1 MSIPSSIAAAA
12 AQALHRVE
20 VPRIPA
26 LQLYKASSVESK
38 QELFQFHR
46 KRISVQKFAEAAE
59 VDDPTARIMLR
70 ICYRVYRHHVMQ
82 IPNLSGNSE
91 ARFLA
96 LFILCY
102 RWAFSLQM
110 FWRDDVE
117 PWTNE
122 SKFIMKTAETVAMS
136 KVGSPEDLLFNKDAS
151 DGAMELRTLA
161 RRGREI
167 LTNRSTQIETIPQKA
182 ISVRQLGRNPIR
194 LVLEP
199 PDQPTLIETKD
210 AETLSDDG
218 SSSSESELYEVS
230 DDGPASVR
238 SNLNGE
244 SSRRETRSMA
254 RSKQNPAS
262 DDGPASV
269 RSDLNGAPSR
279 RVTRAM
285 AKADPDTARRQTEKK
300 QEPLNEAPLSTR
312 VLRNKRG
319 DLFDMVDDPD
329 KIGKPQRQRKKP
341 QREESDQQEESDA
354 ESEASTQDLDYDRV
368 APVPRSGAI
377 QRTHARLIPVGISN
391 RLYSILPNVQWIGQ
405 FSASR
410 FLKEISQGI
419 HPTKCEVDEL
429 PAGLFVIAK
438 VDASR
443 GPPYVVAIAGT
454 CNETKTLEAWT
465 DTFQNQFKSNVEVS
479 PVRIL
484 PLEGKQPS
492 FVKQVHHPEE
502 LETVVHWYS
511 QLHVNGMC
519 HGPCELM
526 LVDGE
531 IIISPP
537 LGAGKVGGI
546 YWACSRYS
554 ILSDPSVKAD
564 WEMLVSLPCFD
575 TAYGQY
581 LRSLREADRTLES
594 LKTLSCQHCR
604 RVIESDDVSYGYGVC
619 ENGHLVHA
627 KPTFA
632 DGEELEPSL
641 VENCNEESVAIGD
654 LVCLECQSRVNIVF
668 KPGRGI

>member
-1 MSIPSSIAAAA
+1 MSVASAAAL
-12 AQALHRVE
+12 ALSRVE

-59 VDDPTARIMLR
+59 VDDPTARIMLT

-102 RWAFSLQM
+102 RWAFSLEM
-110 FWRDDVE
+110 FWIGNVE
-117 PWTNE
+117 PWTDE
-122 SKFIMKTAETVAMS
+122 SKFNMKDVERKAMS
-136 KVGSPEDLLFNKDAS
+136 KMGSPEDLLFNNDVPYRA
-151 DGAMELRTLA
+151 AMELRTLA
-161 RRGREI
+161 RQGREI
-167 LTNRSTQIETIPQKA
+167 LTNRSTRVETTPQKA
-182 ISVRQLGRNPIR
+182 ISVRQLARNPIR
-194 LVLEP
+194 PVLEP

-218 SSSSESELYEVS
+218 PSSSRSDLYE
-230 DDGPASVR
+230 
-238 SNLNGE
+238 
-244 SSRRETRSMA
+244 
-254 RSKQNPAS
+254 AS
-262 DDGPASV
+262 DDGPSSV
-269 RSDLNGAPSR
+269 RSNLNGAPSR

-285 AKADPDTARRQTEKK
+285 AKADPDTARRQTEEEKK
-300 QEPLNEAPLSTR
+300 QAPSSARVTR
-312 VLRNKRG
+312 SRNG
-319 DLFDMVDDPD
+319 ELFAMVNNPD

-341 QREESDQQEESDA
+341 QPEEINQEEESDT
-354 ESEASTQDLDYDRV
+354 ESEASTQDLDYER
-368 APVPRSGAI
+368 AEPVPRSGAI
-377 QRTHARLIPVGISN
+377 QRTHARLIPEGNFNS
-391 RLYSILPNVQWIGQ
+391 LYTDLGTIQWIQQ
-405 FSASR
+405 FKQSR
-410 FLKEISQGI
+410 FLKLIEESNAGISC
-419 HPTKCEVDEL
+419 HVEEL
-429 PAGLFVIAK
+429 PAGLFVM
-438 VDASR
+438 VQR
-443 GPPYVVAIAGT
+443 EPPYVVAIAGT
-454 CNETKTLEAWT
+454 CNETKTLEAWAI
-465 DTFQNQFKSNVEVS
+465 TFQNQFESNVEVS
-479 PVRIL
+479 PAQIL
-484 PLEGKQPS
+484 PLESKQPS

-502 LETVVHWYS
+502 LDTVVQWYS
-511 QLHVNGMC
+511 QLHAKGMC

-537 LGAGKVGGI
+537 LGAGKAGGN
-546 YWACSRYS
+546 YKTCSRYS

-581 LRSLREADRTLES
+581 LRSLGEADRTLES
-594 LKTLSCQHCR
+594 LKTLLCDACEQE
-604 RVIESDDVSYGYGVC
+604 IMSDEFGVSYGYGVC

-632 DGEELEPSL
+632 DGDNLEPSL
-641 VENCNEESVAIGD
+641 VENCNGDSVAIGS
-654 LVCLECQSRVNIVF
+654 LKCLECQSRVNIVF

>member
-1 MSIPSSIAAAA
+1 MSIASAAAL
-12 AQALHRVE
+12 ALRRVE

-38 QELFQFHR
+38 QELFEFHR

-110 FWRDDVE
+110 FWRDNVE

-151 DGAMELRTLA
+151 DAAMELRTLT
-161 RRGREI
+161 RQGREI

-194 LVLEP
+194 PVLEP

-218 SSSSESELYEVS
+218 SSSSQSELDEAPLPAS

-244 SSRRETRSMA
+244 SSRRITRAMA

-262 DDGPASV
+262 DDGPSSS
-269 RSDLNGAPSR
+269 RSDLHEASPR

-285 AKADPDTARRQTEKK
+285 ANAAPVTARRQTEKK

-319 DLFDMVDDPD
+319 DLFAMVNNPD
-329 KIGKPQRQRKKP
+329 KIGKPQRQGKKP
-341 QREESDQQEESDA
+341 QHEESNQQEESDT
-354 ESEASTQDLDYDRV
+354 ESEASTQDLDYER
-368 APVPRSGAI
+368 AEPVPRSSAMK
-377 QRTHARLIPVGISN
+377 RTHARLIREGNFNS
-391 RLYSILPNVQWIGQ
+391 LYTDLGTIQWIQQ
-405 FSASR
+405 FKQSR
-410 FLKEISQGI
+410 FLKLIEESNAGISC
-419 HPTKCEVDEL
+419 HVEEL
-429 PAGLFVIAK
+429 PAGLFVM
-438 VDASR
+438 VQR
-443 GPPYVVAIAGT
+443 EPPYVVAIAGT
-454 CNETKTLEAWT
+454 CHETKTLEAWA
-465 DTFQNQFKSNVEVS
+465 DTFQNQFESNVEVS
-479 PVRIL
+479 PAQIL
-484 PLEGKQPS
+484 PLESKQPY

-502 LETVVHWYS
+502 LDTVVQWYS

-537 LGAGKVGGI
+537 LGAGKAGGN
-546 YWACSRYS
+546 YKTCSRYS

-581 LRSLREADRTLES
+581 LRGLHEADRTLES

-604 RVIESDDVSYGYGVC
+604 LVIESDDVSYGYGVC

-627 KPTFA
+627 KPIFA
-632 DGEELEPSL
+632 EGDDLEPSL

-654 LVCLECQSRVNIVF
+654 LVCLECQSHVNIVF
-668 KPGRGI
+668 KPDRGI